1 MQVFF
6 LLGPLK
12 RAVSFSI
19 RTIMKKK
26 LYLLP
31 HCLCIRA
38 LVWNIK
44 INHNVIVDAVI
55 VNAWQK
61 MWNHRKFELLV
72 LKSIVLFLRAIT
84 DQKLASHHFNNQ
96 ILISI
101 NGEPFGIRYKF
112 QDGYFHYS
120 GWNVPKMRLPRR
132 IITNKKLLVN
142 ITTITTWQKN
152 MSITQQTRINLKEQ
166 TLLKN

>member
-1 MQVFF
+1 VVLNSILKYKIRNMLVIASCFF

-61 MWNHRKFELLV
+61 MWNHRKFELLAPKV
-72 LKSIVLFLRAIT
+72 YCHIFEGHYRSKASQPPLQQPNPHKYQWWTIWHQIT
-84 DQKLASHHFNNQ
+84 
-96 ILISI
+96 I
-101 NGEPFGIRYKF
+101 
-112 QDGYFHYS
+112 
-120 GWNVPKMRLPRR
+120 PRW
-132 IITNKKLLVN
+132 LL
-142 ITTITTWQKN
+142 
-152 MSITQQTRINLKEQ
+152 
-166 TLLKN
+166 